1 MWHLVSQPANDGLVT
16 KYFARS
22 HAGTWAA
29 GLLLAVHCGHY
40 RVTGKRVRLGSTINI
55 GRLVPISPSPHSSST
70 SSPPLL
76 SSLTLPPPQPL
87 HITDMPGLELYGS
100 SEAAAPASTVVELP
114 TPTTPVEEP
123 RAGVYY
129 NPRLDPKNYLE
140 GPLSLNAATR
150 LRQMLARPGI
160 VVAPGICDGI
170 SARCAIEAGF
180 TCLYQR

>member
-1 MWHLVSQPANDGLVT
+1 
-16 KYFARS
+16 
-22 HAGTWAA
+22 
-29 GLLLAVHCGHY
+29 
-40 RVTGKRVRLGSTINI
+40 
-55 GRLVPISPSPHSSST
+55 
-70 SSPPLL
+70 
-76 SSLTLPPPQPL
+76 
-87 HITDMPGLELYGS
+87 MPGLELYGS

-114 TPTTPVEEP
+114 SEEP

-180 TCLYQR
+180 TCLYQRCAFWLSFTTQF